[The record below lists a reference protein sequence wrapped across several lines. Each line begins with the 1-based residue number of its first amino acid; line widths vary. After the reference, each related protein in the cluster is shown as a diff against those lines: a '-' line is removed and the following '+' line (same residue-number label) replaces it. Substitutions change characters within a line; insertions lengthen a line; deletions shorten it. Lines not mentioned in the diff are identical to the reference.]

1 MYVFLSI
8 QGKQPIFKK
17 AGVHERSANDKWT
30 RIATFRALSG
40 ACPGK
45 AAEKMHP
52 SLVRKLTLDR
62 CICLQKR
69 YRFSGRPRSS
79 VPAGPQRSVLLFP
92 GTGRSLPDTLEK
104 IRGMCLFD
112 IRHSPAADRNL
123 IVVLKKDGIIINLL
137 HILKVYNNPLRAGHE
152 KII

>member
-1 MYVFLSI
+1 MSDRQTI
-8 QGKQPIFKK
+8 NEQGWLPYMTCRGRVRQCCK
-17 AGVHERSANDKWT
+17 
-30 RIATFRALSG
+30 
-40 ACPGK
+40 
-45 AAEKMHP
+45 KMHP

-79 VPAGPQRSVLLFP
+79 VPAGPQKSVLLFP